1 MKTLERK
8 SGDMEIRSRTSH
20 RIISPWIQNHF
31 LPWPHLWQSVWRH
44 PCRKCHI
51 LDGAPPNRLCLK
63 STARSLWW
71 WPLICPWD
79 FDGNKTQIETINV
92 NICKIALAPKEKA
105 TALKSFYPFT
115 ILYLKNRSG
124 DAICI
129 PLSYSKWLSWGN
141 FCQSIW
147 LKGVVIKFCRVLARH
162 HLLFCVQV

>member
-8 SGDMEIRSRTSH
+8 SGDKEIRSRTSH

-79 FDGNKTQIETINV
+79 FDGNKTQIETFNV
-92 NICKIALAPKEKA
+92 NTCWVALAPKEKA
-105 TALKSFYPFT
+105 TASKSFYPFT
-115 ILYLKNRSG
+115 ILYLKKLQN
-124 DAICI
+124 
-129 PLSYSKWLSWGN
+129 YSPRLGT
-141 FCQSIW
+141 
-147 LKGVVIKFCRVLARH
+147 VIFEAFSSRKRDSRRYTTKKKKI
-162 HLLFCVQV
+162 